1 MISTLLTTFSMAL
14 VTCSCSFRRSACY
27 CNSLALANLCSC
39 FIVRGSL
46 SPPPICNLMRAAGAL
61 SWSSWMRTKV
71 VDYLGSC
78 GESASLSRLF
88 SIAPFLPASG
98 AKVGIFNEL
107 LIGIGYAA
115 IASPN
120 CWGGSIWTYTL
131 DADFGVW
138 PDFKVGL

>member
-1 MISTLLTTFSMAL
+1 
-14 VTCSCSFRRSACY
+14 
-27 CNSLALANLCSC
+27 
-39 FIVRGSL
+39 
-46 SPPPICNLMRAAGAL
+46 
-61 SWSSWMRTKV
+61 MRTKV
-71 VDYLGSC
+71 VDYLGNC

-88 SIAPFLPASG
+88 SIPFLPPSG

-120 CWGGSIWTYTL
+120 CWGGSICTYTL